1 MTRIERIKLV
11 LKYFRAVANVFVC
24 AWLSGII
31 LKIKPSAN
39 GRITNIVGYKFAKS
53 MKDIA
58 YVFKKAEMNEEYEEC
73 KQLYKDLL
81 RACK

>member
-11 LKYFRAVANVFVC
+11 LKYFGAVANIFVC
-24 AWLSGII
+24 GLLASII
-31 LKIKPSAN
+31 IKIKPSAN
-39 GRITNIVGYKFAKS
+39 GHTSEILGYKFVKS

-58 YVFKKAEMNEEYEEC
+58 YVFKKAEMNDEYEEC
-73 KQLYKDLL
+73 KQLYKDML